1 MNNDLISRDDLI
13 NAKPE
18 FRNEKVVRDTKY
30 RTAKDR
36 IYAKAWNACNSYWLN
51 TIKNASTV
59 KEQQTE
65 EAKEDMRLIDADK
78 LKKSLNYIYDCAY
91 IESRSKEGIA
101 SDIID
106 KIDQAPT
113 VVNEMNNDMLP
124 VGTTIKIKSEDI
136 KWDSGDLISREALRN
151 VILNDSK
158 LDGVNANWEV
168 NRILVHIENAPTASD
183 RYYEGY
189 AQGYIHGSTGADW
202 QGE

>member
-1 MNNDLISRDDLI
+1 
-13 NAKPE
+13 
-18 FRNEKVVRDTKY
+18 
-30 RTAKDR
+30 
-36 IYAKAWNACNSYWLN
+36 
-51 TIKNASTV
+51 
-59 KEQQTE
+59 
-65 EAKEDMRLIDADK
+65 MRLIDADK

-106 KIDQAPT
+106 EIDQAPT
-113 VVNEMNNDMLP
+113 AVNEMLTSERPQGDMLP